1 MANKVITKKSW
12 IGGLGRVLARMF
24 LLLNTLL
31 VVYPLLW
38 NIVSSFK
45 TNKEILTSPWTLPAG
60 LAFDNYVRA
69 FTKARMGEYALNSFF
84 IVIVALAVLL
94 FFSIPSAYILAKFKL
109 KFLSIVRNTYM
120 ACLFIQISLILIPLF
135 TMVNQLRLTDNR
147 AVLAIIMGASAIP
160 FSTFLLIGYI
170 KGISREYEYAAM
182 IDGCSY
188 LAILTKIILPMV
200 KPAIITI
207 TILNFFNFFNEYYLT
222 FTLISSDEKKTLPV
236 GMMNL
241 YEIQRYAT
249 DWGALFAGLVIIL
262 IPTAII
268 YAFGQKTLTSGMSV
282 GGLKG

>member
-1 MANKVITKKSW
+1 MTEKAVTKKNW
-12 IGGLGRVLARMF
+12 AGIIGRAAARVF
-24 LLLNTLL
+24 LLFNMLL

-38 NIVSSFK
+38 NIISSFK
-45 TNKEILTSPWTLPAG
+45 TNKEILTGPWTLPAG

-69 FTKARMGEYALNSFF
+69 FTKAKMGEYAINSFL
-84 IVIVALAVLL
+84 IVAAALAVLL

-109 KFLSIVRNTYM
+109 KFLSFVRNTYM
-120 ACLFIQISLILIPLF
+120 ACLFVQISLILIPLY
-135 TMVNQLRLTDNR
+135 TMINQFHLSDNR
-147 AVLAIIMGASAIP
+147 MVLAFILGVSSIP

-188 LAILTKIILPMV
+188 LAILTKIIIPMV
-200 KPAIITI
+200 KPAIVTI

-262 IPTAII
+262 IPTVII

>member
-1 MANKVITKKSW
+1 MTKKAAKNKSW
-12 IGGLGRVLARMF
+12 VGVAGRIIARIF
-24 LLLNTLL
+24 LLFNLFM

-38 NIVSSFK
+38 NILSSFK
-45 TNKEILTSPWTLPAG
+45 TNKEILTSPWTLPSG
-60 LAFDNYVRA
+60 LALDNYVRA
-69 FTKARMGEYALNSFF
+69 FTKAKMGEYALNSFM

-94 FFSIPSAYILAKFKL
+94 FFSVPSAYIIAKFKL
-109 KFLSIVRNTYM
+109 KFLSFVRNTYM
-120 ACLFIQISLILIPLF
+120 ACLFIQASLILIPLF
-135 TMVNQLRLTDNR
+135 TMINQLHLTDNR
-147 AVLAIIMGASAIP
+147 MVLAVILGVSGVP
-160 FSTFLLIGYI
+160 FSTFLLIGYV

-188 LAILTKIILPMV
+188 LAILTKIIIPMV
-200 KPAIITI
+200 KPAIVTI
-207 TILNFFNFFNEYYLT
+207 AILNFFNFFNEYYLT
-222 FTLISSDEKKTLPV
+222 FTLISSDSKKTLPV

-241 YEIQRYAT
+241 YEVQRYAT